1 MTALPHTS
9 RHDPVAHD
17 PDEAYGER
25 RWPMAAAV
33 IAAAILTAL
42 SPDRLVP
49 GPRWL
54 LPAVECLLL
63 LALMFS
69 DPGRISRRSRQ
80 LRRLSIALVCV
91 LVATA
96 TWATGV
102 LVHELVVGGP
112 VTDDASELL
121 ETAGL
126 VWLNTIVAFAL
137 LFWELDTEGAA
148 ARARHTGPP
157 RDFAFPQQL
166 NPDIAPGW
174 RPRFGDYL
182 YLGLTNSIAFSPT
195 DAMPLSRLAKASMA
209 IQSVISLALLTLVVA
224 RAVNIFN

>member
-1 MTALPHTS
+1 VTALPETS
-9 RHDPVAHD
+9 ANDPADAD
-17 PDEAYGER
+17 PYEADGEH

-33 IAAAILTAL
+33 LAAAVLTAL
-42 SPDRLVP
+42 APDRLVP

-54 LPAVECLLL
+54 LPVVECALLV
-63 LALMFS
+63 ALIFR

-96 TWATGV
+96 MWATGV
-102 LVHELVVGGP
+102 LVHELIVGGP
-112 VTDDASELL
+112 VTNDANELL
-121 ETAGL
+121 ETATL
-126 VWLNTIVAFAL
+126 VWLNTIIAFAL

-157 RDFAFPQQL
+157 RDFGFPQQL